1 MNSFFKEF
9 SPVGKDEWIAKIHA
23 DLKGKD
29 PALLENHDEIEELD
43 FSCVYH
49 VSDQKKHETPG
60 GFPFTRGLK
69 TKLNDWKNTAF
80 VQVSD
85 EKEANAKILHF
96 LMSGAD
102 ALWIVA
108 KKENIKWS
116 IVLNE
121 VQLEHINTQFSLTSK
136 EDMLAI
142 QEIAAHTPHTVQFNF
157 DFLASS
163 DFKISEIG
171 NHFKNNQ
178 QRFALVNGFG
188 IQQSGGT
195 TWQEIAFCL
204 NVGHEY
210 LLQLMDEGFT
220 IDEASACIGFHV
232 GIGSNYFYEIAK
244 IRSLRALWAK
254 IIQAYN
260 PKHNCSHNCS
270 ITAVIGHTNKSLS
283 DPHTNLLRQTTEIMS
298 ALNAGIESI
307 VTLPHDIYSDQGVTE
322 ISERM
327 AINIPL
333 VLKEESYFD
342 KVIDPLGG
350 SYSLENLTDLIGEKA
365 WNHFQLIE
373 QSRGLFDTTALDFFK
388 EGIRSKRIEREKAFL
403 AGEILL
409 IGINSYTNPEPVLS
423 NWLPLPSYLG
433 LDALNYE
440 RITKTVS
447 A

>member
-9 SPVGKDEWIAKIHA
+9 NPVGKEEWIEKIHA

-29 PALLENHDEIEELD
+29 PSLLDHHDTIEELD

-49 VSDQKKHETPG
+49 VSDQTKHETPG

-80 VQVSD
+80 VQVMD
-85 EKEANAKILHF
+85 EKEANSKILHF

-102 ALWIVA
+102 GLWIVA
-108 KKENIKWS
+108 KKKNINWKV
-116 IVLNE
+116 VLNE
-121 VQLEHINTQFSLTSK
+121 VQLEHIDAQFSVNSIK
-136 EDMLAI
+136 DVEAI
-142 QEIAAHTPHTVQFNF
+142 QEIASYTSNSVHFNF
-157 DFLASS
+157 DFLANS
-163 DFKISEIG
+163 DFKLSDFVSIYKS
-171 NHFKNNQ
+171 NQ

-195 TWQEIAFCL
+195 TWQEVGFCL
-204 NVGHEY
+204 NAGHEY
-210 LLQLMDEGFT
+210 LVQLMDEGLS
-220 IDEASACIGFHV
+220 IDEASACIGFHI

-254 IIQAYN
+254 IIQAYS
-260 PKHNCSHNCS
+260 PEHKCSHNCS

-298 ALNAGIESI
+298 ALCAGVENI
-307 VTLPHDIYSDQGVTE
+307 VTLPHDLYSDQGITE

-350 SYSLENLTDLIGEKA
+350 SYTLETLTDMIGKKSWKQFQSLEG
-365 WNHFQLIE
+365 
-373 QSRGLFDTTALDFFK
+373 SGGLFNIGTLDTFK
-388 EGIRSKRIEREKAFL
+388 GEIRSKRSLREKAFL
-403 AGEILL
+403 AGELLL
-409 IGINSYTNPEPVLS
+409 IGINNYSNPEPVLS
-423 NWLPLPSYLG
+423 NWLTIPTYLG
-433 LDALNYE
+433 MDALNYE
-440 RITKTVS
+440 RIAKTIS

>member
-9 SPVGKDEWIAKIHA
+9 NPVGKEEWIAKIHA

-29 PALLENHDEIEELD
+29 PSLLENHDEIEELD

-49 VSDQKKHETPG
+49 VTDRTKHETPG

-80 VQVSD
+80 VQVTD
-85 EKEANAKILHF
+85 EKEANSKILHF

-108 KKENIKWS
+108 KKES
-116 IVLNE
+116 INWKVVLNE
-121 VQLEHINTQFSLTSK
+121 VQLEYINAQFSVNSI
-136 EDMLAI
+136 EDVIAI
-142 QEIAAHTPHTVQFNF
+142 QEIASYAPNSVQFNF
-157 DFLASS
+157 DFLADRNSKLSHFSS
-163 DFKISEIG
+163 IYTSK
-171 NHFKNNQ
+171 Q

-195 TWQEIAFCL
+195 TWQEIGFCL

-210 LLQLMDEGFT
+210 LLQLMNEGLS
-220 IDEASACIGFHV
+220 IDEASACIGFHI
-232 GIGSNYFYEIAK
+232 GIGNNYFYEIAK
-244 IRSLRALWAK
+244 IRSLRSLWAK
-254 IIQAYN
+254 IIHAYN
-260 PKHNCSHNCS
+260 PEHKCSHNCS

-298 ALNAGIESI
+298 ALSAGVENI
-307 VTLPHDIYSDQGVTE
+307 VTLPHDLYSDRGITE

-333 VLKEESYFD
+333 ILKEESYFD
-342 KVIDPLGG
+342 QVIDPLGG
-350 SYSLENLTDLIGEKA
+350 SYSLETLTDIIGQKA
-365 WNHFQLIE
+365 WKQFQNLE
-373 QSRGLFDTTALDFFK
+373 SSGGLFDEETLDSFK
-388 EGIRSKRIEREKAFL
+388 SEIRSKRSLREKSFL
-403 AGEILL
+403 AGEFLL
-409 IGINSYTNPEPVLS
+409 IGINNYANPDPVLS
-423 NWLPLPSYLG
+423 NWLALPTYLG
-433 LDALNYE
+433 MNALNYE
-440 RITKTVS
+440 QITKTIS

>member
-9 SPVGKDEWIAKIHA
+9 NPVGKEEWIEKIHA

-29 PALLENHDEIEELD
+29 PSLLDHHDTIEELD

-49 VSDQKKHETPG
+49 VSDQTKHETPG
-60 GFPFTRGLK
+60 GFPFTRGIK

-80 VQVSD
+80 VQVMD
-85 EKEANAKILHF
+85 EKEANSKILHF

-102 ALWIVA
+102 GLWLVA
-108 KKENIKWS
+108 KKENIDWS

-121 VQLEHINTQFSLTSK
+121 IKLEHINTQFSLKSMD
-136 EDMLAI
+136 DMIAI
-142 QEIAAHTPHTVQFNF
+142 QKIAANSPNTIHFNF

-163 DFKISEIG
+163 DIQLSKFG
-171 NHFKNNQ
+171 AHFKNGQ

-195 TWQEIAFCL
+195 TWQEVGFCL
-204 NVGHEY
+204 NAGHEY
-210 LLQLMDEGFT
+210 LVQLMDEGLS
-220 IDEASACIGFHV
+220 IDEASACIGFHI

-254 IIQAYN
+254 IIQAYS
-260 PKHNCSHNCS
+260 PEHKCSHNCS

-298 ALNAGIESI
+298 ALCAGVENI
-307 VTLPHDIYSDQGVTE
+307 VTLPHDLYSDQGITE

-350 SYSLENLTDLIGEKA
+350 SYTLETLTDMIGEKS
-365 WNHFQLIE
+365 WKQFQSLE
-373 QSRGLFDTTALDFFK
+373 GSGGLFNIGTLDTFK
-388 EGIRSKRIEREKAFL
+388 GEIRSKRSLREKAFL
-403 AGEILL
+403 AGELLL
-409 IGINSYTNPEPVLS
+409 IGINNYSNPEPVLS
-423 NWLPLPSYLG
+423 NWLTIPTYLG
-433 LDALNYE
+433 MDALNYE
-440 RITKTVS
+440 RIAKTIS

>member
-9 SPVGKDEWIAKIHA
+9 NPVGKDEWIAKIHA

-29 PALLENHDEIEELD
+29 PSLLENHDEIEELD

-49 VSDQKKHETPG
+49 VSDQKKAEIPG

-80 VQVSD
+80 IEVTD
-85 EKEANAKILHF
+85 EKIANSKILHF

-102 ALWIVA
+102 AVWIIA
-108 KKENIKWS
+108 EKENINWN

-121 VQLEHINTQFSLTSK
+121 VELEHINAQFSLNSM
-136 EDMLAI
+136 DDLLVI
-142 QEIAAHTPHTVQFNF
+142 QEIASRTPHTVHFNF
-157 DFLASS
+157 DFLNSS
-163 DFKISEIG
+163 TIEISKFG
-171 NHFKNNQ
+171 AHFKNNQ

-195 TWQEIAFCL
+195 TWQEIGFCL

-210 LLQLMDEGFT
+210 LLQLMDAGLT
-220 IDEASACIGFHV
+220 IDEAAACIGFHI

-244 IRSLRALWAK
+244 IRSLRSLWAK
-254 IIQAYN
+254 IIHAYN
-260 PKHNCSHNCS
+260 PEHKCSHNCS

-298 ALNAGIESI
+298 ALNAGVENI
-307 VTLPHDIYSDQGVTE
+307 VTLPHDLYSDQGITE

-350 SYSLENLTDLIGEKA
+350 SYSLEVLTDLIGKKA
-365 WNHFQLIE
+365 WSQFQSLE
-373 QSRGLFDTTALDFFK
+373 KSGGLFDHVTLDSFK
-388 EGIRSKRIEREKAFL
+388 SEVRAKRSLREKAFL

-409 IGINSYTNPEPVLS
+409 IGINNYTSPEPVLS
-423 NWLPLPSYLG
+423 NWLALPTYLG
-433 LDALNYE
+433 MDALNYE
-440 RITKTVS
+440 RITKTIS